1 MSSTTTPQGPED
13 GIVFGPGGRSRHN
26 AGVIG
31 NQRRQFTAEDA
42 WAFNGGAHST
52 AYEVLG
58 AHCDGSGTTFRVWA
72 PSATAVAVIG
82 DFNDWGSNGPHFL
95 DPDPSG
101 VWRSETAAGFG
112 DRYKYLV
119 TSQAGETIEKADPF
133 GFAQEEAPRTASV
146 VTSLEYDWGDA
157 TWMANRGA
165 RIDFSAPVSIY
176 EVHLGS
182 WRYEPGGYAAQA
194 RQLAEYLTDMAFT
207 HVELLPTTEHPFY
220 GSWGYQTTGY
230 FAPTSRY
237 GSPTEFMEF
246 VDILHQAG
254 VGVILD
260 WVPSHFPDDSHGLA
274 LFDGTHLFEHA
285 DPQLGHHPDWD
296 SCIFNYGRAEV
307 RSFLISSANMFLDKF
322 HIDGLRVDAV
332 ASMLYLDYSRK
343 EGEWTPNQFGGNEN
357 LDAVSF
363 LRQMNQTL
371 YGNHPGIHIIAEEST
386 AWPGVTKPVEHGGLG
401 FGYKWDMGWMH
412 DTLQYMQR
420 DPIHRGHHNGELT
433 FRSVYAT
440 SENFVLPLSHDE
452 VVHGKGSL
460 ADKMPGDDWQRLAN
474 LRLLYGYQWAT
485 PGKKLLFMGGEF
497 AQRNDWNHEQ
507 ELDWGLL
514 SDPGH
519 AGVQNF
525 VRHINQVYR
534 REPSLYENDSADT
547 ALSWIVADDA
557 SNVVFAFI
565 RHAEGSRPV
574 LAVGNFTPIARFDY
588 RIGVPVA
595 GDWVPVL
602 QSDSV
607 DFGGSGVTME
617 PVPAQAIGS
626 HGHNQSLE
634 IAIGPLAFSLF
645 VPADHD
651 DDSHD

>member
-1 MSSTTTPQGPED
+1 MT
-13 GIVFGPGGRSRHN
+13 
-26 AGVIG
+26 A

-42 WAFNGGAHST
+42 WAFNGGTHAT
-52 AYEVLG
+52 AFEVLG
-58 AHCDGSGTTFRVWA
+58 AHTDGSGTTFRVWA

-82 DFNDWGSNGPHFL
+82 DFNDWGSNGPHYL

-101 VWRSETAAGFG
+101 VWRSATSAVAG

-119 TSQAGETIEKADPF
+119 TSQAGETLEKADPF
-133 GFAQEEAPRTASV
+133 GFAQEEAPQTASI
-146 VTSLEYDWGDA
+146 VTDLSYEWNDA
-157 TWMANRGA
+157 SWMADRGT
-165 RIDFSAPVSIY
+165 RSEFSAPISIY

-194 RQLAEYLTDMAFT
+194 RQLAEYLTDMGFT

-254 VGVILD
+254 IGVILD

-274 LFDGTHLFEHA
+274 LFDGTHLYEHA

-343 EGEWTPNQFGGNEN
+343 EGEWTPNEFGGNEN
-357 LDAVSF
+357 LDAVAF

-371 YGNHPGIHIIAEEST
+371 YGIHPGIQIFAEEST
-386 AWPGVTKPVEHGGLG
+386 AWPGVTKPAEHGGLG

-412 DTLQYMQR
+412 DTLQYMER

-519 AGVQNF
+519 SGVQNF
-525 VRHINQVYR
+525 VRNLNQVYR
-534 REPSLYENDSADT
+534 REPSLYQGDSDDS

-557 SNVVFAFI
+557 ANVVFAFT
-565 RHAEGSRPV
+565 RHGEGSRPV

-595 GDWVPVL
+595 GNWVPLL
-602 QSDSV
+602 QSDSA
-607 DFGGSGVTME
+607 DFGGSGVTMD

-626 HGHNQSLE
+626 HGHDQSLE
-634 IAIGPLAFSLF
+634 IAIGPLSFSLF
-645 VPADHD
+645 APADD
-651 DDSHD
+651 NEDSHQ